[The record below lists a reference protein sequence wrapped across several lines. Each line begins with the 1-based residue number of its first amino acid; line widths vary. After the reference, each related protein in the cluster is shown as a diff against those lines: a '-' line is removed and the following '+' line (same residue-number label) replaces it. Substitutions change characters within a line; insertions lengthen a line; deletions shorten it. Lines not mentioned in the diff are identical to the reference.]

1 MTGALTHV
9 FCAAA
14 ILLSYLTGQ
23 TPRVVALLQR
33 LVDLTKPRPGP
44 MTGVTADFQ
53 CLPREQFTCVA
64 RLIPCAAPITA
75 CLGRGPVRG
84 PWGTRPEYEP

>member
-1 MTGALTHV
+1 MSGALTHV
-9 FCAAA
+9 FGAAA
-14 ILLSYLTGQ
+14 ILVSYLTGQ

-53 CLPREQFTCVA
+53 CLPRGQF
-64 RLIPCAAPITA
+64 PCAAPITA
-75 CLGRGPVRG
+75 CLGRGSVCG
-84 PWGTRPEYEP
+84 PWGTGPEYEP